1 VGRRISTNESTRNST
16 VADVARKVMGDAPI
30 AYVEGAGG
38 TRVAEDQIVAPGKND
53 VGMFPPYDCNTN
65 AKPNRYYP
73 SKLADNTDFDTN
85 SPSIFTTPQRP
96 SMQPVPLTVDEVLL
110 TVPFL
115 LVRHSCCG
123 HELADLWHKVVHFER
138 CDMYPMTG
146 ISASEW
152 CPFAFLLNYPSSF

>member
-1 VGRRISTNESTRNST
+1 
-16 VADVARKVMGDAPI
+16 MGDAPI

-53 VGMFPPYDCNTN
+53 VGMLPPYDCNTN

-73 SKLADNTDFDTN
+73 SRLADNTDFDTN

>member
-1 VGRRISTNESTRNST
+1 MGRRISTNESTRNST

-96 SMQPVPLTVDEVLL
+96 SMQPCLL
-110 TVPFL
+110 RSTRFSL
-115 LVRHSCCG
+115 LS
-123 HELADLWHKVVHFER
+123 LF
-138 CDMYPMTG
+138 
-146 ISASEW
+146 
-152 CPFAFLLNYPSSF
+152 SSFVIHAAVTN